1 MSSNP
6 EPAKLTKKFFMA
18 APEGLFLASNCM
30 TPLGQTIF
38 GEVIAPVAARQQ
50 QWERIVAVGASQRLC
65 RIFRTSVDYL
75 GWIATLFA
83 PQKP

>member
-30 TPLGQTIF
+30 TPRGQTIF
-38 GEVIAPVAARQQ
+38 GEVIAPVAVRQQ

-75 GWIATLFA
+75 GWIAVFFA
-83 PQKP
+83 PQKS